1 MRDVAR
7 GIGLDNRI
15 GTKFL
20 QVGPGFG
27 GSCFPKDALALIK
40 TAQEYDSPL
49 RIVETIVA
57 VNDVRKRAM
66 ARKVAAAFGGS
77 VRGKLIAVLGLT
89 FKPNTDDMAMRR
101 RSRSSPR
108 YMTWERRFVR
118 TILPVWSRRRR
129 CLSTS
134 ITPTGRMNAR
144 RTPTLSSLDGVGAVP
159 CALAA
164 PVVVDLRKVYRAED
178 MARHGF
184 VYLSIGTATEKPES
198 RGIKFQNGIDAIK
211 MPAYHAA

>member
-49 RIVETIVA
+49 RIVETMVA

-77 VRGKLIAVLGLT
+77 VRGKLILFSVSPLSPIRTTCAKLRIPV
-89 FKPNTDDMAMRR
+89 MADRH
-101 RSRSSPR
+101 
-108 YMTWERRFVR
+108 
-118 TILPVWSRRRR
+118 
-129 CLSTS
+129 S
-134 ITPTGRMNAR
+134 I
-144 RTPTLSSLDGVGAVP
+144 
-159 CALAA
+159 
-164 PVVVDLRKVYRAED
+164 
-178 MARHGF
+178 
-184 VYLSIGTATEKPES
+184 
-198 RGIKFQNGIDAIK
+198 
-211 MPAYHAA
+211 